1 MFIKLLC
8 TNSSTFCSSIYG
20 GSDFT
25 INEGDIVRALIGADG
40 VRFEYEPNHYSLPY
54 RFEDVSKGFI
64 SEFDKD
70 AYNKIYQKAS
80 GCKMYFED
88 GTVIDPGDVTIRLS

>member
-1 MFIKLLC
+1 MFIRLLC
-8 TNSSTFCSSIYG
+8 IKSA
-20 GSDFT
+20 DFT
-25 INEGDIVRALIGADG
+25 DHYGNSHFTIKEGDTVSAMVDYDG

-54 RFEDVSKGFI
+54 RFEDIAKSFI

-80 GCKMYFED
+80 GCKMYFDD
-88 GTVIDPGDVTIRLS
+88 GTAIDLGDVTIRLS